1 MTTISN
7 DRDFRAALDELD
19 ATQQRLVAAR
29 FIESV
34 LPMCTDDRI
43 ARVLAVAANS
53 TASSAALADALK
65 TAKATTIDCHARC
78 GAEGDWD
85 AQAGYFVAR
94 AAIAALTPLGQ
105 VPGGSAWQAAM
116 SCRMARTSKA
126 IVTGENADGQE
137 SENQYRILS
146 DHMNS

>member
-7 DRDFRAALDELD
+7 DRDFRAALDKLD

-29 FIESV
+29 FIENV
-34 LPMCTDDRI
+34 LSLCTDDRI

-53 TASSAALADALK
+53 AASAAALADALK
-65 TAKATTIDCHARC
+65 TAKATTIDCHTRC